1 MLNITIIQLSSSL
14 KIQKIIYNTKNKRRN
29 STKKNKMKSTNMAFL
44 YDIKKKK
51 MDVEVGREE
60 LLHHITITKKLL
72 VLSLVCFNTKISLHC
87 ILKT

>member
-1 MLNITIIQLSSSL
+1 
-14 KIQKIIYNTKNKRRN
+14 
-29 STKKNKMKSTNMAFL
+29 MKSTNMAFL

-72 VLSLVCFNTKISLHC
+72 VLSLVCFNTKISLHY